1 MDGVLGKPK
10 ETYSTEK
17 AWGYSSSDQA
27 ETVYWRNMAE
37 SLRKRV
43 TAQKMYIEKLEQKI
57 ESLESLNEH
66 ARH

>member
-1 MDGVLGKPK
+1 MTKPK

-17 AWGYSSSDQA
+17 AWNYNSSSDQA
-27 ETVYWRNMAE
+27 ETVYWRNMAKG
-37 SLRKRV
+37 LRKRA
-43 TAQKMYIEKLEQKI
+43 TSQKMYIEKLEQKI

>member
-1 MDGVLGKPK
+1 MVKK
-10 ETYSTEK
+10 KQEYSTEK

-27 ETVYWRNMAE
+27 ETVYWRNMAKG
-37 SLRKRV
+37 LRKRV

>member
-1 MDGVLGKPK
+1 MTKPK

-27 ETVYWRNMAE
+27 ETVYWRNMAKG
-37 SLRKRV
+37 LRKRV
-43 TAQKMYIEKLEQKI
+43 TSQRMYIEKLEQKI
-57 ESLESLNEH
+57 ESLESLNER